1 MNDNLQT
8 ILYVED
14 DESIAEITL
23 LSLKEFGKFHVY
35 HFSSGREALEALPL
49 VKPQLVLLDV
59 MMPFMDGIE
68 TLKFIRQMQEGK
80 DLPVIFMTARAQTH
94 EQQRYLDLGAEAVI
108 VKPFDPL
115 NLSDRLND
123 MWDTIRAA

>member
-1 MNDNLQT
+1 MNDILQT

-23 LSLKEFGKFHVY
+23 LSLKEFGNFQVY
-35 HFSSGREALEALPL
+35 HFYSGREALEALPL

-68 TLKFIRQMQEGK
+68 TLKFIRQMPEGEN
-80 DLPVIFMTARAQTH
+80 LPVIFMTARAQTH

-115 NLSDRLND
+115 SLSDQLND
-123 MWDTIRAA
+123 MWDEIRAA